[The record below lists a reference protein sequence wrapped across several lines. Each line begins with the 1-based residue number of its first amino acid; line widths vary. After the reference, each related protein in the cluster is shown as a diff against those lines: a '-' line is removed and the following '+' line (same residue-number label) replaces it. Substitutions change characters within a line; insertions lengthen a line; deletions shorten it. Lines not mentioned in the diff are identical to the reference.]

1 MTFEILPED
10 IIENGEKGGCML
22 WFIDQTEHLK
32 TMEQLREAN
41 ESKTRFMMKMSH
53 ELRTPMNT
61 IMGMSEMILRE
72 SKDEQ
77 IRDYALEVETAG
89 NTMISMVEE
98 ILEMSRI
105 EKENQ
110 ELAIE
115 PYDLSEM
122 LVQAEKVGRHQ
133 AEEKGL
139 CFQAENRI
147 SGSDSIWL
155 MGDERRLLQILIN
168 LLSNAVQYT
177 DKGTISLTAEKV
189 YEEENAFYLQSES
202 GKIPD
207 QK

>member
-1 MTFEILPED
+1 
-10 IIENGEKGGCML
+10 
-22 WFIDQTEHLK
+22 
-32 TMEQLREAN
+32 MEQLREAN

-61 IMGMSEMILRE
+61 IMGMSEMILQE

-77 IRDYALEVETAG
+77 IRDYAREVETAG

-105 EKENQ
+105 ENENQ

-133 AEEKGL
+133 AEGKGL

-147 SGSDSIWL
+147 PGSDSIWL

-168 LLSNAVQYT
+168 LLSNAVQ
-177 DKGTISLTAEKV
+177 
-189 YEEENAFYLQSES
+189 
-202 GKIPD
+202 
-207 QK
+207 